1 MPTGDLS
8 RCSKLLDHI
17 VGSLLELHW
26 HVEAERLGGLHVD
39 HQLELDRRL
48 DRKLA
53 WLGALEDAVGIDRCA
68 AEIIGEVSCRR
79 SAGHQ
84 AQRRNG
90 LRRWPESDSEPQAM

>member
-1 MPTGDLS
+1 MAGSPRDVAEVPTGDLS
-8 RCSKLLDHI
+8 RCSKTQLLDHI

-53 WLGALEDAVGIDRCA
+53 WLGSLEDAVGIDRRA
-68 AEIIGEVSCRR
+68 AEIIGDVSSVGQQGTR
-79 SAGHQ
+79 
-84 AQRRNG
+84 
-90 LRRWPESDSEPQAM
+90 LSEGTV